1 VSHFILSLCR
11 NPSGEGKEKGRRRE
25 GEGKEKGRR
34 REGEKEGE
42 KEGPAARAAYF
53 MKCHRYYI
61 SYISCEHQVTL
72 VKK

>member
-34 REGEKEGE
+34 REGEGKE
-42 KEGPAARAAYF
+42 RAAYF